1 MASSHHLSTSTHRR
15 HKYLLFIA
23 IWSGL
28 IFISL
33 SFNYDSLSKHTVE
46 SARAAAVATINKDMS
61 FRKWAASHGGVYV
74 PPSARTPSN
83 PYLFHPQKDIETR
96 DGMKLTLM
104 NPAYMLR
111 DMQRHFSDDYGIKTN
126 ITSLNPLNPY
136 NQADEWEKKALKQFE
151 QTPTLVEEIS
161 LIENERYMRL
171 MLPFVVETECLKC
184 HAHQGYKIG
193 EIRGGIGTA
202 VPMKSYYAHQFQ
214 RQLELGLS
222 HGVVWFIGLVG
233 FGLSWRR
240 ERQIDNEREQNARAL
255 RESELLYR
263 SVTNNGQALIWLADL
278 DKKFIFFNQPWLE
291 FTGRS
296 LEQEYGD
303 GWAKGVHADD
313 LEHCLHV
320 FQSAYETQSKFQ
332 MVYRLMRHDDVYR
345 WILDEGA
352 PRYNTEGEFV
362 GFIGHCLDIS
372 ELKEAQSQIDYLAHY
387 DSLTSLPNRHLIM
400 RRLQQKLHNEPSTR
414 HYSAILLIDLDN
426 FKLLNDTLGHQTG
439 DQLLI
444 QVAKR
449 LEDLTHEHIQLAR
462 LGGDEFML
470 YIEQLDNQ
478 TRLAAEQAETLARHV
493 LNSLREPFH
502 LGLQDYRT
510 TSSIGIMLF
519 SGTQYSAEELLRF
532 AEVAM
537 YQAKETGRNTLRFF
551 DPQMQALVSAR
562 NELEHDLRKAVT
574 EQQFL
579 LYLQPQVNVVGQIIG
594 AEALIRWQHPQRGL
608 ISPVEFIALAEE
620 TGLIIPMGTWVLEQ
634 ACQTLVRWAN
644 DPLLRQLTLAVN
656 VSARQFYQSDF
667 VEQTLQILQQTG
679 ANPMRLKLELT
690 ETLFVIGIEQVI
702 TKMRELKDKGVRFSL
717 DDFGTGYS
725 SLGYLKRLPLDQ
737 LKIDQSFVRDILEDS
752 NDAAIAKMVLA
763 LSETLELRVIA
774 EGVETQAQYQLL
786 REMGCEY
793 FQGYYFGHPMPI
805 TRFETFN
812 SENGSKTTMT
822 HPSAK
827 NDSANQ
833 SR

>member
-1 MASSHHLSTSTHRR
+1 MASSQHPSVSTRR
-15 HKYLLFIA
+15 THKYLIFIA

-278 DKKFIFFNQPWLE
+278 DKKCIFFNQPWLE
-291 FTGRS
+291 FTGHS

-303 GWAKGVHADD
+303 GWAKGVHPED

-320 FQSAYETQSKFQ
+320 FRSAYETQTKFQ
-332 MVYRLMRHDDVYR
+332 MVYRLMRHDGEYR

-352 PRYNTEGEFV
+352 PRYDTEGQFV

-372 ELKEAQSQIDYLAHY
+372 ELKDAQNQIDYLAHY

-400 RRLQQKLHNEPSTR
+400 RRLQQKLRSEPPAR

-439 DQLLI
+439 DQFLI

-470 YIEQLDNQ
+470 YIEQLDAQ
-478 TRLAAEQAETLARHV
+478 ARLAAEQAETLARHV

-519 SGTQYSAEELLRF
+519 SGDQYDAEELLKF

-574 EQQFL
+574 EQQFT
-579 LYLQPQVNVVGQIIG
+579 LYVQPQVNVVGQIIG

-608 ISPVEFIALAEE
+608 ISPAEFIALAEE
-620 TGLIIPMGTWVLEQ
+620 TGLIIPMGTWVLQQ
-634 ACQTLVRWAN
+634 ACQTLVRWAD

-656 VSARQFYQSDF
+656 VSARQFYQADF

-805 TRFETFN
+805 TSFEQFCSKN
-812 SENGSKTTMT
+812 ESKTLSTT
-822 HPSAK
+822 HPAT
-827 NDSANQ
+827 N
-833 SR
+833 